1 MYHCFARHE
10 NAYAAQDR
18 WVTSEIAAHVVA
30 AIQNARML
38 EHEQQV
44 ANERARLLQITEAAT
59 RTLDLSQVL
68 QEIASATIGL
78 AGAESCHIELVDH
91 DQNELV
97 TEAYRRCRTGSQ

>member
-68 QEIASATIGL
+68 QEIASATSDWPGPRAVI
-78 AGAESCHIELVDH
+78 SSWSITTRTSSSPRH
-91 DQNELV
+91 
-97 TEAYRRCRTGSQ
+97 TRRCPTGSQ